1 MLLLFNQIIKSCLKG
16 KVISKC
22 RQLFGSARAE
32 RATDR
37 QRETER
43 HKQRQT
49 EADRQSILRQS
60 VLRLSE
66 KVRTSVK
73 IQTNRESRSLAEVP
87 HKILGA
93 KVPDV
98 DRVL

>member
-1 MLLLFNQIIKSCLKG
+1 MLLLFNQIIKSCLKE

-49 EADRQSILRQS
+49 DRDRQRQTDSQFLDSQFLDYLKKFALR
-60 VLRLSE
+60 
-66 KVRTSVK
+66 
-73 IQTNRESRSLAEVP
+73 
-87 HKILGA
+87 
-93 KVPDV
+93 
-98 DRVL
+98 